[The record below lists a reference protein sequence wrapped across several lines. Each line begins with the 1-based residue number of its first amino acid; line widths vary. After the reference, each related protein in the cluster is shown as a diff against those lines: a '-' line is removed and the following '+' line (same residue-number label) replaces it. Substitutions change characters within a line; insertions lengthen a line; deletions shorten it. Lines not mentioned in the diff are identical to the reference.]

1 MKRNSS
7 AVLTAI
13 GAYYRGLSPV
23 TRLAYPV
30 YGELFIKKPG
40 SDL

>member
-23 TRLAYPV
+23 TRLAYLV
-30 YGELFIKKPG
+30 CGELFIKKPG
-40 SDL
+40 SYL